1 MKTRISL
8 IALAVAVVSVPAGSQ
23 PMPRRGYSA
32 QESRT
37 LPTRE
42 NRYIS
47 PQLGTPPIAG
57 QQQDSSTT
65 RPTAEEDRYPPTRP
79 AENEAVVREIKN
91 RYSFAFARAS
101 AFCPGIKGKLDSVAT
116 AAGVSLAG
124 GIGTTLAGGTAFGL
138 SLAHGGMTAGG
149 SDTQAHS
156 WNPYDEKAYN
166 YTASR
171 GTYEGCPEA
180 FTNATPGSVNASNYA
195 QKNTRLK
202 TLVDKWAPGRGA
214 TGVSGVSAFNA
225 AYAAAGNA
233 NSPDAKEMQDLAW
246 DIQKFKCGSA
256 APAQPTAPAQRPPA
270 QQPPAQPQPPVR
282 QPPAVQPPAQQPP
295 AQQPPPPLVQE
306 TKFCCTENGWVLST
320 QPICAGKT
328 AYTGHEAQGKTCEPT
343 KPAPAPAPAQPG
355 QPTQPV
361 RPIQPAPEPA
371 QPAYPAQPGTQPHKA
386 DPLNTGRMIGS
397 FIAGGTSAVSAVS
410 SFVGVSTFNSLIQD
424 MNACDSYVRE
434 ISSIRTE
441 LAAEDPSDSLLAQM
455 DDIVTS
461 CSGLNSRNISDVR
474 GMMIAN
480 GVISTT
486 GAVAGTAGGAVALAT
501 GAQGGKG
508 TAGQNI
514 AVTALTG
521 TTAATGIAS
530 TILSGMTLS
539 GLKKNGEIAARCATV
554 F

>member
-1 MKTRISL
+1 
-8 IALAVAVVSVPAGSQ
+8 
-23 PMPRRGYSA
+23 
-32 QESRT
+32 
-37 LPTRE
+37 
-42 NRYIS
+42 
-47 PQLGTPPIAG
+47 
-57 QQQDSSTT
+57 
-65 RPTAEEDRYPPTRP
+65 
-79 AENEAVVREIKN
+79 
-91 RYSFAFARAS
+91 
-101 AFCPGIKGKLDSVAT
+101 
-116 AAGVSLAG
+116 
-124 GIGTTLAGGTAFGL
+124 
-138 SLAHGGMTAGG
+138 
-149 SDTQAHS
+149 
-156 WNPYDEKAYN
+156 
-166 YTASR
+166 
-171 GTYEGCPEA
+171 
-180 FTNATPGSVNASNYA
+180 
-195 QKNTRLK
+195 
-202 TLVDKWAPGRGA
+202 
-214 TGVSGVSAFNA
+214 
-225 AYAAAGNA
+225 
-233 NSPDAKEMQDLAW
+233 
-246 DIQKFKCGSA
+246 
-256 APAQPTAPAQRPPA
+256 
-270 QQPPAQPQPPVR
+270 
-282 QPPAVQPPAQQPP
+282 
-295 AQQPPPPLVQE
+295 
-306 TKFCCTENGWVLST
+306 
-320 QPICAGKT
+320 
-328 AYTGHEAQGKTCEPT
+328 
-343 KPAPAPAPAQPG
+343 
-355 QPTQPV
+355 
-361 RPIQPAPEPA
+361 
-371 QPAYPAQPGTQPHKA
+371 
-386 DPLNTGRMIGS
+386 MIGS